1 MTGEAETMSAISKRL
16 KCRVVRGLF
25 ALTLLSGLPAEGQ
38 VPGSASVPDLGGL
51 WEGGARDIG
60 ATLERDG
67 RTIPFTP
74 YGADRYGA
82 VDLALNPNGY
92 CLPPGPSRAIT
103 GPSPFLIVQS
113 PGVVVLLHENHGV
126 YRPIYIDG
134 EHPADI
140 LDYPQF
146 MGHSVGT
153 WDGDTLVVDT
163 IAINERTWLDSYGL
177 EHGLGLRL
185 TERFRRTSP
194 DTLEYVVTY
203 EDPEFYVEPWSLTLE
218 LDRLEG
224 GRLIEYVCSENE
236 RDRVRLQSTPGR

>member
-1 MTGEAETMSAISKRL
+1 MRNRRML
-16 KCRVVRGLF
+16 LMVVVSGLVV
-25 ALTLLSGLPAEGQ
+25 LTLGFGPLAGAQDQRTS
-38 VPGSASVPDLGGL
+38 SVPDLTGL

-60 ATLERDG
+60 AALEREV
-67 RTIPFTP
+67 REIPFTR
-74 YGADRYGA
+74 YGADRYQR

-113 PGVVVLLHENHGV
+113 DDVVALLHENHGV
-126 YRPIYIDG
+126 YRPVYIDG
-134 EHPADI
+134 EHPEDI

-146 MGHSVGT
+146 MGHSIGT

-177 EHGLGLRL
+177 EHSLELRL
-185 TERFRRTSP
+185 TERFRRAGP
-194 DTLEYVVTY
+194 DTIEYSVTY
-203 EDPEFYVEPWSLTLE
+203 EDPVFFEEPWTLTLE
-218 LDRLEG
+218 LDRLTDT
-224 GRLIEYVCSENE
+224 RLIEYVCSENE